1 NVDSDRLGAARAGR
15 PQQPAVAAPDLEK
28 ARAALT
34 MDLVEQPLDLL
45 LLGLLVRRARVAM
58 VEAVGEIPDAAFR
71 EEAGEKVVALDH
83 RASRRRGRPGE
94 ACRHWARPLRRR
106 ERGARIRSVG
116 RELIV
121 IVHLINLR
129 VGRTGR

>member
-1 NVDSDRLGAARAGR
+1 
-15 PQQPAVAAPDLEK
+15 
-28 ARAALT
+28 

-45 LLGLLVRRARVAM
+45 LLGLLVRRARVAV

-71 EEAGEKVVALDH
+71 EAAGEKVVALDR
-83 RASRRRGRPGE
+83 RASRWRGWPGE
-94 ACRHWARPLRRR
+94 ACRHRARCTWRR
-106 ERGARIRSVG
+106 ESGARIRSVG

-129 VGRTGR
+129 FDRTGR